1 MTEPDP
7 ALSRAAAIPLLAL
20 AVVFV
25 NENCSAESLA
35 LDPLTAS
42 VTVYGVSL
50 DPTVSVSVDVSTTRF
65 AVHAAGEIYVSMNT
79 AKMIGDFDAIAK
91 SVLPKKVQGGP
102 CEFEIRSV
110 SDLDVSVVGNTGDA
124 SVSADVAP
132 SGCPLAAGQVAV
144 EARFVRWRPASP

>member
-65 AVHAAGEIYVSMNT
+65 AVHAAGEIYVSMP
-79 AKMIGDFDAIAK
+79 
-91 SVLPKKVQGGP
+91 SRP
-102 CEFEIRSV
+102 S
-110 SDLDVSVVGNTGDA
+110 
-124 SVSADVAP
+124 SAAPMQSNRHPEKWKICAP
-132 SGCPLAAGQVAV
+132 SCGL
-144 EARFVRWRPASP
+144 